1 MARKIPCRFYYKG
14 VYLKDFTQ
22 SRGYTSHEHFEDIGI
37 IHMNGRLYDP
47 LLRSFLNADE
57 NIQDSNNTQNY
68 NKYGYVMNNPLL
80 YNDPSGEFFI
90 VDDIIISAIIIGA
103 IIGAGTYIIQ
113 AAITGNWDWGGFIKS
128 IFFGAISGA
137 VTAGIGNIFT
147 TTVQGVQ
154 VATKFAETALGVIS
168 QAAAHGVA
176 QGALSLM
183 QGGKFEQA
191 LISGMLGSL
200 GAKLW
205 ISEAGKFASSTFGM
219 VTFGAIAGG
228 IGSELTGGNF
238 WQGVVIGGMVAG
250 LNDALHKIDGP
261 GDGNKG
267 KKNKGK
273 ITLSSSKSKYSR
285 LAQGNSTLN
294 PKDEFKYRGAMT
306 LNTVGGI
313 LSDVGDGL
321 VITGYGVSLTG
332 VGAPLGAGLSTVG
345 GSVALVGNGLQFTYA
360 YMHDDYYAMGKIIRS
375 TGFKHR
381 RC

>member
-1 MARKIPCRFYYKG
+1 MSFYYKG

-47 LLRSFLNADE
+47 TQKILNADE
-57 NIQDSNNTQNY
+57 NIQDPYNTQVY
-68 NKYGYVMNNPLL
+68 NKYGYVINNPLL
-80 YNDPSGEFFI
+80 YNDPSGEIFGI
-90 VDDIIISAIIIGA
+90 DDLIISAIIIGA

-250 LNDALHKIDGP
+250 LNDALHKIDGLEMEI
-261 GDGNKG
+261 KER
-267 KKNKGK
+267 KTKEK
-273 ITLSSSKSKYSR
+273 
-285 LAQGNSTLN
+285 
-294 PKDEFKYRGAMT
+294 
-306 LNTVGGI
+306 
-313 LSDVGDGL
+313 
-321 VITGYGVSLTG
+321 
-332 VGAPLGAGLSTVG
+332 
-345 GSVALVGNGLQFTYA
+345 
-360 YMHDDYYAMGKIIRS
+360 
-375 TGFKHR
+375 
-381 RC
+381 